1 MNFADPFLALKQQ
14 RPSLPLQFAV
24 SEYIIFT
31 KIFVKLISRKNFT
44 MFSGQSVPFHIR
56 FISDNYE
63 FVTETGN
70 KGFRLTF
77 EQSTD
82 CS

>member
-1 MNFADPFLALKQQ
+1 MNISAYVYAIKTLA
-14 RPSLPLQFAV
+14 F
-24 SEYIIFT
+24 
-31 KIFVKLISRKNFT
+31 FT